1 MNKIDF
7 PRKDVDGKEWSKEA
21 VEDEFYKAFYK
32 TIYDRIGEKLG
43 EINPSDFSH
52 DEQKF
57 LKIIKRF
64 LKAILL
70 ASPQRLESIAKLVD
84 SKTLSAKLK
93 EYILKAFNYTYH
105 RGNKL
110 IDFAK
115 ILNIKSCPYCNMHYT
130 LYADKK
136 EKNKT
141 DKLAKFQFDHFF
153 DKSTY
158 PMLSMSL
165 YNLIPSCGICN
176 NSKSKAKL
184 ALTFNP
190 YYSNISKHFK
200 FRLKDPTCLYSGQQ
214 IADIIDIDIVTTDPS
229 HKNELDDYIRTFNLI
244 TLYQRHGDIVQEIF
258 DKAYE
263 YPYYTNPDNFK
274 FLNNCSSEYIKRLW
288 MGTYIDEKDI
298 HRRPMTKFMQDLWE
312 QAIGHKKEL
321 IKLS

>member
-7 PRKDVDGKEWSKEA
+7 PRKDVDAKEWSKEA

-70 ASPQRLESIAKLVD
+70 ASPQRLESITKLVD

-93 EYILKAFNYTYH
+93 EYIWKAFNYTYH

-165 YNLIPSCGICN
+165 YNLIPSCSICN
-176 NSKSKAKL
+176 NSKSTARL
-184 ALTFNP
+184 SLSYNP
-190 YYSNISKHFK
+190 YYSDISKRFK
-200 FRLKDPTCLYSGQQ
+200 FKLKDPISLYEGQR
-214 IADIIDIDIVTTDPS
+214 ITDIIDIDIVATDYS
-229 HKNELDDYIRTFNLI
+229 RKNELDDYIRTFNLN
-244 TLYQRHGDIVQEIF
+244 TLYQRHGDLAQEIF

-263 YPYYTNPDNFK
+263 YPYYSNSDNFK
-274 FLNNCSSEYIKRLW
+274 FLRGRSPEYLKRLW

-312 QAIGHKKEL
+312 QAIGHKGSL
-321 IKLS
+321 I

>member
-52 DEQKF
+52 DEQKY

-84 SKTLSAKLK
+84 SKTLTAKLK

-165 YNLIPSCGICN
+165 YNLIPSCSICN
-176 NSKSKAKL
+176 NSKSTTRL
-184 ALTFNP
+184 SLSYNP
-190 YYSNISKHFK
+190 YYSDISKRFK
-200 FRLKDPTCLYSGQQ
+200 FKLKDPISLYEVQR
-214 IADIIDIDIVTTDPS
+214 ITDIIDIDIVATDS
-229 HKNELDDYIRTFNLI
+229 SRKNELDDYIKTFNLD
-244 TLYQRHGDIVQEIF
+244 TLYQRHGDLAQEIF

-263 YPYYTNPDNFK
+263 YPYYSNYDNFK
-274 FLNNCSSEYIKRLW
+274 FLRGCSPEYLKRLW

-312 QAIGHKKEL
+312 QAVGCKKEL
-321 IKLS
+321 I

>member
-1 MNKIDF
+1 MNRIDF
-7 PRKDVDGKEWSKEA
+7 PRRDVDGNKRNKDD
-21 VEDEFYKAFYK
+21 VETWFCNAFYK
-32 TIYDRIGEKLG
+32 TINKRLRQL
-43 EINPSDFSH
+43 NASDFSAN
-52 DEQKF
+52 EQKV
-57 LKIIKRF
+57 LKAIIMF

-70 ASPQRLESIAKLVD
+70 ASPERLESITKMIDKANMSSNFKD
-84 SKTLSAKLK
+84 KITD
-93 EYILKAFNYTYH
+93 AFNYNYH
-105 RGNKL
+105 RKNKL

-130 LYADKK
+130 LYAEKK
-136 EKNKT
+136 ERNKS
-141 DKLAKFQFDHFF
+141 DKLAKFQFDHFY

-158 PMLSMSL
+158 PMLSMSF

-312 QAIGHKKEL
+312 QAIGHKK
-321 IKLS
+321 S

>member
-1 MNKIDF
+1 M
-7 PRKDVDGKEWSKEA
+7 
-21 VEDEFYKAFYK
+21 
-32 TIYDRIGEKLG
+32 
-43 EINPSDFSH
+43 
-52 DEQKF
+52 
-57 LKIIKRF
+57 
-64 LKAILL
+64 

-84 SKTLSAKLK
+84 SKTLTAKLK

-165 YNLIPSCGICN
+165 YNLIPSCSICN
-176 NSKSKAKL
+176 NSKSTTRL
-184 ALTFNP
+184 SLSYNP
-190 YYSNISKHFK
+190 YYSDISKRFK
-200 FRLKDPTCLYSGQQ
+200 FKLKDPISLYEVQR
-214 IADIIDIDIVTTDPS
+214 ITDIIDIDIVATDS
-229 HKNELDDYIRTFNLI
+229 SRKNELDDYIKTFNLD
-244 TLYQRHGDIVQEIF
+244 TLYQRHGDLAQEIF

-263 YPYYTNPDNFK
+263 YPYYSNSDNFK
-274 FLNNCSSEYIKRLW
+274 FLKGCGPEYLKRLW

-321 IKLS
+321 IK

>member
-7 PRKDVDGKEWSKEA
+7 PRRDVDGNEWSRKD
-21 VEDEFYKAFYK
+21 VEKWFCNAFYE
-32 TIYDRIGEKLG
+32 TIDEKLR
-43 EINPSDFSH
+43 EINAKVFSRE
-52 DEQKF
+52 EQKI
-57 LKIIKRF
+57 LKLIIGY
-64 LKAILL
+64 LESILL
-70 ASPQRLESIAKLVD
+70 ASPNRLELITKVMDNIKISSNFRKKIMSV
-84 SKTLSAKLK
+84 
-93 EYILKAFNYTYH
+93 FNYTHH
-105 RGNKL
+105 RKNKL

-130 LYADKK
+130 LYAEKK
-136 EKNKT
+136 KRKNY
-141 DKLAKFQFDHFF
+141 DKLAKFQFDHFY

-229 HKNELDDYIRTFNLI
+229 HKIELDKYIRTFNLI

-274 FLNNCSSEYIKRLW
+274 FLNNCSSEYIRRLW

-298 HRRPMTKFMQDLWE
+298 HRRPMTKFMQDMWE
-312 QAIGHKKEL
+312 QAIGQKKEL
-321 IKLS
+321 I